1 MGRSPVKR
9 VLGTLLFILAL
20 IVTLAFGFLL
30 FAESEDIQSIPG
42 TGVIPEAAA
51 GVAILLGV
59 VVLLMVL
66 LLVIRRLDHR
76 DEDAEDAEAFFIPEA
91 DERERTADVAAAFDE
106 AFQGAPAERALPDV
120 VVYDVFRLPVAR
132 RSWDDEGGRPSFYFP
147 LSVEGGVYV
156 NDYIDIAPGRRL
168 KLRTLLAG
176 PRDVPVPPQDALV
189 PAARPVPGTPA
200 PGPTAGP
207 APVEE
212 LESPGDDF
220 MRELERRYQGMQDT
234 GDYEGY
240 RRLNGHDRRPEP
252 EPALTETAP
261 VPEPEPEPA
270 APAAPEV
277 YYDFGGDVHDV
288 IDVEGIGPVY
298 AQRLHQAGVHS
309 TARLCYED
317 PDALAAALDVS
328 PKTVRSWQSMAQLM
342 KINGI
347 GPQYAEVLARA
358 GIEGIDE
365 LKRRSPARIADQ
377 VNKYLETIE
386 TNVLGQRVTERRVA
400 SWQEAAKA
408 LRRVR
413 QKVPAQ

>member
-1 MGRSPVKR
+1 MGRSSVKR
-9 VLGTLLFILAL
+9 VLGTLLFVLAL

-30 FAESEDIQSIPG
+30 FAESEDIDSVPG

-51 GVAILLGV
+51 GVAIFLGV
-59 VVLLMVL
+59 VVLLLVL
-66 LLVIRRLDHR
+66 LLVVRRMDR
-76 DEDAEDAEAFFIPEA
+76 AEEEAEDAEAFFIPEA
-91 DERERTADVAAAFDE
+91 DERERTEDAAAAFDE
-106 AFQGAPAERALPDV
+106 AFQDRAPGTPDV

-132 RSWDDEGGRPSFYFP
+132 RSWADEGGRPSFYYP

-156 NDYIDIAPGRRL
+156 NDYVDIAPGRRL

-176 PRDVPVPPQDALV
+176 PRDVRLPTPDYVIPREAGDA
-189 PAARPVPGTPA
+189 AGAWT
-200 PGPTAGP
+200 GP

-212 LESPGDDF
+212 VESPGDDF
-220 MRELERRYQGMQDT
+220 MAELERRYRGMRDT

-240 RRLNGHDRRPEP
+240 EALNGHDRSEATAPEP
-252 EPALTETAP
+252 ELAEAP
-261 VPEPEPEPA
+261 RPE
-270 APAAPEV
+270 APEV

-298 AQRLHQAGVHS
+298 AQRLQQVGVHS

-317 PDALAAALDVS
+317 PDRLATALDVS

-342 KINGI
+342 KVSGI
-347 GPQYAEVLARA
+347 GPQYAEALARA

-377 VNKYLETIE
+377 VNKYLEGVG
-386 TNVLGQRVTERRVA
+386 TNVLGQRVTERRVTA
-400 SWQEAAKA
+400 WQEAAKSM
-408 LRRVR
+408 RRVR
-413 QKVPAQ
+413 QKVPVQ